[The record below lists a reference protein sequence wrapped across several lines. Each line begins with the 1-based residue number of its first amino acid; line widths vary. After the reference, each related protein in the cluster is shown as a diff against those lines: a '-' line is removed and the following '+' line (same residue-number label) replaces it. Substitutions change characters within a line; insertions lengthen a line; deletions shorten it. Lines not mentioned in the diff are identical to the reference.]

1 VHLTIRVFVF
11 GLGVL
16 AFLAGILAI
25 AEGGPEGAAAGIWPL
40 VVGAG
45 LMIVTVVERTRYRSE
60 AAERAHHDPGPGGGE
75 AGTVE
80 PRFQATQELFR
91 DPTSGRLMR
100 VWVDYRTGERRYRA
114 EG

>member
-1 VHLTIRVFVF
+1 VHLTIRVVVF
-11 GLGVL
+11 AFGALF
-16 AFLAGILAI
+16 FLAGLVAVT
-25 AEGGPEGAAAGIWPL
+25 EGGPEGAAAGIWPIA
-40 VVGAG
+40 VGAG

-75 AGTVE
+75 DGAIE

-91 DPTSGRLMR
+91 DPSSGRLMR
-100 VWVDYRTGERRYRA
+100 VWVDHRTGERRYRA